1 MVIFVTQTIF
11 IMSSI
16 TDIDTVLILSQNRK
30 TIYAHEGL
38 ILNTKVVADS
48 EVGRTIFLG
57 KPYRVREHRII
68 NVGRGSITLRINLR
82 ETVIESGMLAYVSAG
97 AIMEIISYFP
107 DTEAGLLGFMNLPM
121 ASCSRQSIMTAK
133 CTKETDM
140 LWGLIGSAVSGQVY
154 RKEYAEHL
162 VLALYSSIVPENE
175 DNVVV
180 TRSRKEDLFN
190 RFIELVE
197 MTSQKM
203 DVPYFAERLH
213 VAPHY
218 LSRVVSEISGI
229 TVMDWVRQNLILQAK
244 VLLMNS
250 DMTIE
255 NISEQLNFPNS
266 PYFCR
271 FFKRETGMTPTE
283 YRKREM

>member
-1 MVIFVTQTIF
+1 
-11 IMSSI
+11 MSSI
-16 TDIDTVLILSQNRK
+16 TDIDTELILSQDRK

-38 ILNTKVVADS
+38 IMNTRVVADS
-48 EVGRTIFLG
+48 EVGCTIFLG

-68 NVGRGSITLRINLR
+68 NVDRGSIRLRVNLR

-97 AIMEIISYFP
+97 AIMEIISYLP
-107 DTEAGLLGFMNLPM
+107 GTEARLLGFQNLPM
-121 ASCSRQSIMTAK
+121 TCGSRQSIMTAK

-140 LWGLIGSAVSGQVY
+140 LWSLIESAVSGQAF
-154 RKEYAEHL
+154 RKEYTEHL
-162 VLALYSSIVPENE
+162 ILALYSSIVSENE
-175 DNVVV
+175 DYAVNM
-180 TRSRKEDLFN
+180 TQSRKMDLFN

-203 DVPYFAERLH
+203 DIPYFAERLH

-218 LSRVVSEISGI
+218 LSRVISEISGN
-229 TVMDWVRQNLILQAK
+229 TLMDWVRRNLILQAK
-244 VLLMNS
+244 VMLKNS

-255 NISEQLNFPNS
+255 SISEQLNFPNS

-283 YRKREM
+283 YRKRDM